1 MKNNE
6 KETNNINIIVSAI
19 IIAIAIL
26 LIEMLGSCLLKNI
39 ELPKIV
45 MYLLKPIMYVITIA
59 FAQFVIQK
67 VSAKSK
73 SSNKLER
80 NIKNDK

>member
-6 KETNNINIIVSAI
+6 KEVSNINIFVSAV

-26 LIEMLGSCLLKNI
+26 LIETLGSLILKNI
-39 ELPKIV
+39 ELPKMV
-45 MYLLKPIMYVITIA
+45 SYLLRSIMYVITIA
-59 FAQFVIQK
+59 FTQFVIQK

-73 SSNKLER
+73 NNK
-80 NIKNDK
+80 

>member
-6 KETNNINIIVSAI
+6 KEVSNINIIASAV

-26 LIEMLGSCLLKNI
+26 LIETLGSFILKNI
-39 ELPKIV
+39 ELPKVIS
-45 MYLLKPIMYVITIA
+45 YLLKPVMYVITIA
-59 FAQFVIQK
+59 FTQFVIQK

-73 SSNKLER
+73 NNK
-80 NIKNDK
+80 